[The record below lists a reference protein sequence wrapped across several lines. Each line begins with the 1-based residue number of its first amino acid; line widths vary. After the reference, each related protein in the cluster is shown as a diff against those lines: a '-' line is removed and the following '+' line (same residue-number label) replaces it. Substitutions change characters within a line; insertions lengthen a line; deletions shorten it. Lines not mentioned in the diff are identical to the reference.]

1 MILHQSRFAT
11 PWSLLVWDR
20 CFPYL
25 NISEIPI
32 QFIWERPEIEV
43 LVLYLVVIDLHS
55 RLGGIRPARCVKP
68 ALGGS
73 PRPRFRPRLVSKGPD
88 YSNALRCARTPVL
101 CVKTTCRVR
110 RRPLAKWT
118 FNLVFIDLNNILRD
132 KSQGRRR
139 TRHVVLTQGTGVR
152 AQRRAFE

>member
-1 MILHQSRFAT
+1 M
-11 PWSLLVWDR
+11 VWDR

-88 YSNALRCARTPVL
+88 YSNALRCARTPVP

-118 FNLVFIDLNNILRD
+118 FNLLFIDLHNILRD